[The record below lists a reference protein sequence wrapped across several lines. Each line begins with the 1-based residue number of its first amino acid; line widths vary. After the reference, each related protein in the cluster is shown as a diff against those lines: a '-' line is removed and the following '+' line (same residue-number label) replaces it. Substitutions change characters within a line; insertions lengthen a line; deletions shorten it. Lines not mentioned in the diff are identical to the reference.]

1 MIVRVR
7 FRDTQQ
13 RFQPKFLYFPEN
25 FRNNLAHYEKEKF
38 FDSSLHHIFWIREF

>member
-38 FDSSLHHIFWIREF
+38 FDSSLHHIF